1 MHVAIIL
8 GYIDHFQ
15 LFIVDCTTTYKS
27 YIQSLL
33 HIHPHLLSTL
43 CTIAKRRLATFRH
56 PASYRLQPPPANIQI
71 TKMDS
76 QLQTFAGKSAQLK
89 IILSTSYTIHTNY
102 TIYTVNH
109 KVANVLYIKYLNSI
123 IYKCNLNYVSSR
135 ALSQLAS
142 YSQIVAN

>member
-1 MHVAIIL
+1 MHVAVIL

-15 LFIVDCTTTYKS
+15 SVIVDCTTTYKS

-33 HIHPHLLSTL
+33 HIHPHPLSTP

-56 PASYRLQPPPANIQI
+56 LVSYRLQPSPVNIQI

-89 IILSTSYTIHTNY
+89 IILSTSYS
-102 TIYTVNH
+102 IYAVNH

-123 IYKCNLNYVSSR
+123 IYTCNLNYVSSR